1 MMCIGCDVRICT
13 KVSEC
18 CGFACCKSECCRCS
32 RCKSGCCSESCLKC
46 GCQTCCRV
54 DVVVR
59 VVENMDVRLVMGIV
73 ENKNVVI
80 VGVVKNVDV
89 VVRIC

>member
-1 MMCIGCDVRICT
+1 MDVRL
-13 KVSEC
+13 VV
-18 CGFACCKSECCRCS
+18 G
-32 RCKSGCCSESCLKC
+32 
-46 GCQTCCRV
+46 V

-73 ENKNVVI
+73 ENKNVV
-80 VGVVKNVDV
+80 GVVKNVDV